1 MQIDLLATRHGE
13 VGLVASGTFSSDVS
27 GVIFDVAE
35 RSLTLEFGASMDSL
49 RLNCPVG
56 EDFVPWLKKC
66 DTIHVC
72 CIEKGRM
79 VYAKQATLVKVSMDE
94 DDLVY

>member
-1 MQIDLLATRHGE
+1 MQIDLLATRSGE
-13 VGLVASGTFSSDVS
+13 LGILANGSFSSDVS

-49 RLNCPVG
+49 KLNCPVG
-56 EDFVPWLKKC
+56 EDFVPWLKAREFMH
-66 DTIHVC
+66 IC

-79 VYAKQATLVKVSMDE
+79 IYAKQVPVVKVSIND
-94 DDLVY
+94 DDLV